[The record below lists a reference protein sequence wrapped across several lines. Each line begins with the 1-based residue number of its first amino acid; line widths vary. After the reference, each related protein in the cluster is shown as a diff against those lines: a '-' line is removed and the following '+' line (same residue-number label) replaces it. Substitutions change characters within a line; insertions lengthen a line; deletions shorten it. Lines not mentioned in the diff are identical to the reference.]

1 MTNKK
6 ILACG
11 EKNKEQNRIVLTK
24 KQTNEKTTPS
34 NGKNTARQIF
44 KKCEHS
50 HMFLGF
56 TAVFTFFFKQTKKKE

>member
-24 KQTNEKTTPS
+24 KQTNEKNNTEQREEH
-34 NGKNTARQIF
+34 GKANFQ
-44 KKCEHS
+44 K
-50 HMFLGF
+50 
-56 TAVFTFFFKQTKKKE
+56 V